1 MHEKTNMTVISTGI
15 SISFI
20 LKFCHKYEK
29 SNKDQDIIT

>member
-29 SNKDQDIIT
+29 PNKDQDIIT